1 MYTTNNKESNLKGIL
16 KKSQKPDY
24 LLKSDRLTGDFLMRT
39 IRDSG
44 IIPLMSWKRV
54 TPYLEFYTTTT
65 NNNKIIQE

>member
-44 IIPLMSWKRV
+44 IIPLMS
-54 TPYLEFYTTTT
+54 
-65 NNNKIIQE
+65 